1 MKAVIMAGGEGS
13 RLRPLTCDRPK
24 PLVPVCNR
32 PVMAYIL
39 DLLAEHGFQEIFV
52 TLGYLPDAVSQ
63 YFGASYRSM
72 RIHYAV
78 EDKPLGTAG
87 GVAALREHLT
97 STFLVISGDALTDVD
112 LNELLQFHRRSQAVV
127 TLAMTRV
134 ENPLEYGVLMT
145 DRAGRVRKYVEKPGW
160 GEVFSDTVNTG
171 IYVVEPSVLVGVPP
185 RRSYDFSQH
194 LFPALLQMDAPMYG
208 MVADG
213 YWCDI
218 GDAGAYLQANL
229 DLLAGQ
235 LRFRPPGHEVVP
247 GVWAED
253 EVPHGLTVDGPVLI
267 GAGCALAPGTRLEG
281 GVVLGPG
288 TAVGPNAILRR
299 TVTWGAVRIGAG
311 ATLLGTVLCEG
322 GAVAGGAGVYEGAVI
337 GPHCDVGARA
347 TVAPG
352 VRLWPGTAVQPGARV
367 DTTLVQSPV
376 WSGRLLHRG
385 GLVGRLGSDLFP
397 ETALRAGTAF
407 ASVLAD
413 RGPLVAGCDP
423 GAAPDLLKQ
432 ALVCGALA
440 AGRNVVDIGTTAS
453 PVTEYT
459 IARQQAAG
467 GMHVRW
473 SGDQARVVFYDGH
486 GRPAT
491 RDLQRKLEQACARQD
506 FPRAAPEAAG
516 SVERMTQAEWLYLE
530 FLQTQIDV
538 KAIYSAGISVEIEG
552 EAWPALRR
560 WLERLRCDRTGDV
573 LDRRLR
579 ILLDPLEAAWRL
591 AGYSPEAMLSL
602 DVWLSTTGESGPVVP
617 IPATA
622 PGALE
627 AFLLQSGRHPV
638 RVRQADWRSCDPL
651 LGIARLLEWM
661 ALENLTEADVLDRLP
676 VSATTVTIVACP
688 WEAKG
693 RVMRRLLEEHADATV
708 DLVDGLRVRAAEG
721 WALLLPDPDEPVYR
735 VYTEAVDHDQAQALA
750 VRYTR
755 RLEELLAQP

>member
-1 MKAVIMAGGEGS
+1 MAGGEGS

-39 DLLAEHGFQEIFV
+39 DLLAEHGFQEVFV
-52 TLGYLPDAVSQ
+52 TLGYRPEAVCQ
-63 YFGASYRSM
+63 YFGDGYRSM

-78 EDKPLGTAG
+78 EDAPLGTAG
-87 GVAALREHLT
+87 GVAALREHLN

-112 LNELLQFHRRSQAVV
+112 LSGLLQFHQRSQALV
-127 TLAMTRV
+127 TLAMARV

-145 DRAGRVRKYVEKPGW
+145 DRAGRVRRYLEKPGW

-171 IYVVEPSVLVGVPP
+171 IYVVEPSVLAGVPP

-194 LFPALLQMDAPMYG
+194 LFPALLQMDAPLYG

-218 GDAGAYLQANL
+218 GDAAAYLQANL
-229 DLLAGQ
+229 DLLAGR
-235 LRFRPPGHEVVP
+235 LLFRPPGHEVVP

-253 EVPHGLTVDGPVLI
+253 AVPHGLTVEGPALI
-267 GAGCALAPGTRLEG
+267 GAGCVLAPGTRLEG
-281 GVVLGPG
+281 GVVLGPR
-288 TAVGPNAILRR
+288 TAVGPNAVLRR
-299 TVTWGAVRIGAG
+299 TVTWEAARVGAG
-311 ATLLGTVLCEG
+311 ATLLGTVLCE
-322 GAVAGGAGVYEGAVI
+322 AAGVGRGVGVYEGAVI

-352 VRLWPGTAVQPGARV
+352 VRLWPGTAVEPGARV

-397 ETALRAGTAF
+397 ENALRAGTAF
-407 ASVLAD
+407 ASVLAGS
-413 RGPLVAGCDP
+413 GPLVVGCDP
-423 GAAPDLLKQ
+423 GAAPNLLKQ

-459 IARQQAAG
+459 IAEQQAAG

-473 SGDQARVVFYDGH
+473 SGDQARVVFYDGQ

-506 FPRAAPEAAG
+506 FPRAAPEATG

-530 FLQTQIDV
+530 FLQTQVDAE
-538 KAIYSAGISVEIEG
+538 AIGGAGIRVEVEG

-560 WLERLRCDRTGDV
+560 WLERLRCDSAADEM
-573 LDRRLR
+573 DRRLR
-579 ILLDPLEAAWRL
+579 IILDPLEAGWRL
-591 AGYSPEAMLSL
+591 AGCSPEAMLCL
-602 DVWLSTTGESGPVVP
+602 DVWLSAACGSGPVVP

-622 PGALE
+622 PGVLE
-627 AFLLQSGRHPV
+627 AFLEESGHHPV

-661 ALENLTEADVLDRLP
+661 ALENLTQADILQRLP
-676 VSATTVTIVACP
+676 ASATTVTTVACP

-693 RVMRRLLEEHADATV
+693 RVMRRLLEEHADTAV

-721 WALLLPDPDEPVYR
+721 WALLLPDPDEPIYR
-735 VYTEAVDHDQAQALA
+735 VYTEAVDQEQAQALA